1 MFLDWLPFL
10 GEIQWV
16 GGGFVTIA
24 LVPYQKGFIQLQKG
38 KYEENEFFYSA
49 FVDLLVKIE
58 RMATTQRREIS

>member
-1 MFLDWLPFL
+1 V
-10 GEIQWV
+10 GE
-16 GGGFVTIA
+16 GFVIIA

>member
-1 MFLDWLPFL
+1 MK
-10 GEIQWV
+10 WV
-16 GGGFVTIA
+16 GEGVVIIP
-24 LVPYQKGFIQLQKG
+24 LVPHQWGFIQDQKG

>member
-1 MFLDWLPFL
+1 V
-10 GEIQWV
+10 GEV
-16 GGGFVTIA
+16 FVIIA